1 MHSRICEKTQPLSE
15 YRVLKH
21 RNSCSHC
28 CACRIRSNGLE
39 SDTYHRGKSKETNGK
54 ILEIMN
60 LCVAYPELT
69 SADASLIREFRKL
82 HDMSYVDVIG
92 AHWTMIFPG
101 STEGIDEP
109 RLRDHI
115 SSVATESSQIRFS
128 CRYALVYDD
137 DSNDDYYI
145 FLVPDEGFSEI
156 SRLHDRL
163 YSDFLRPNLRLD
175 IPYVP
180 HIGIATGKDPD
191 HLYDLAREWN
201 AADHEIHGMID
212 SLTLC
217 SYDGRNVQDLETFPL
232 SKPGEKDEA

>member
-1 MHSRICEKTQPLSE
+1 MMK
-15 YRVLKH
+15 
-21 RNSCSHC
+21 
-28 CACRIRSNGLE
+28 
-39 SDTYHRGKSKETNGK
+39 
-54 ILEIMN
+54 
-60 LCVAYPELT
+60 LCVAYPKLT
-69 SADASLIREFRKL
+69 SPDASLIRDFRRQ
-82 HDMSYVDVIG
+82 HDKNYVDVID

-101 STEGIDEP
+101 SSEGVDEQ

-115 SSVATESSQIRFS
+115 FSVATESFPIRFS

-163 YSDFLRPNLRLD
+163 YSDFMRPSLRLD

-180 HIGIATGKDPD
+180 HIGIATGKDPN

-201 AADHEIHGMID
+201 AAGHEIHGMID
-212 SLTLC
+212 ALTLC
-217 SYDGRNVQDLETFPL
+217 SYDGRTVQDLETFPL
-232 SKPGEKDEA
+232 SKLRERDEA